1 MTSFAI
7 GLSADIVFASC
18 GAHRIPF
25 NKTYPCLAMEAR
37 LFVFALPGIM
47 LGLQLWSDADQEEVD
62 VLEGILSEH
71 CNFRKKEMK
80 APAPASQDRA
90 LPVPVAPAPVMAP
103 KSPTL
108 GRRCRYSRYLGCQR
122 N

>member
-71 CNFRKKEMK
+71 CNFRKKEM
-80 APAPASQDRA
+80 
-90 LPVPVAPAPVMAP
+90 MAP

-108 GRRCRYSRYLGCQR
+108 GRRCRYSRHLGCQR